1 MKLLFFAQLVS
12 VGNIQILLSSYGTY
26 EWNCEQFLSFDLELD
41 NYKFLVVKNPMNY
54 KNTFSHIE
62 NIYILDTEGP
72 TPPTCKNIKFKK
84 MIKYFPKQLDL
95 EFSDVVLKY
104 NN

>member
-1 MKLLFFAQLVS
+1 MKKEPNTIILSLAVTFFRP
-12 VGNIQILLSSYGTY
+12 
-26 EWNCEQFLSFDLELD
+26 FL
-41 NYKFLVVKNPMNY
+41 YAACKF
-54 KNTFSHIE
+54 E